1 MQIKSNIDIGN
12 IARMAEIAEIYEKTK
27 QTEKSEKYHEIII
40 QIIDR
45 HPKNEKMM
53 EFKINSLNHLK
64 KQYKSLETTRELL
77 NLNSSSIYAL
87 INISTYLMSD

>member
-1 MQIKSNIDIGN
+1 MQIKSNIDIEN
-12 IARMAEIAEIYEKTK
+12 IARMSEIAEIYETTK
-27 QTEKSEKYHEIII
+27 QIEKSEKYHKIII

-45 HPKNEKMM
+45 HPKNEKML

-77 NLNSSSIYAL
+77 NLNSSNIYAL
-87 INISTYLMSD
+87 INISTYLLSD

>member
-1 MQIKSNIDIGN
+1 MQIKSNIDIEN
-12 IARMAEIAEIYEKTK
+12 IARMSEIAEIYETTK
-27 QTEKSEKYHEIII
+27 QIEKSEKYHEIII

-77 NLNSSSIYAL
+77 NLNSSNIYAL
-87 INISTYLMSD
+87 INISTYLLSD

>member
-12 IARMAEIAEIYEKTK
+12 IGRMAEIAEIYETTR
-27 QTEKSEKYHEIII
+27 QTEKSEKYHELIIHI
-40 QIIDR
+40 CDR
-45 HPKNEKMM
+45 HPKNERML

-77 NLNSSSIYAL
+77 NLNSSNIYAL
-87 INISTYLMSD
+87 INISEYIMSN